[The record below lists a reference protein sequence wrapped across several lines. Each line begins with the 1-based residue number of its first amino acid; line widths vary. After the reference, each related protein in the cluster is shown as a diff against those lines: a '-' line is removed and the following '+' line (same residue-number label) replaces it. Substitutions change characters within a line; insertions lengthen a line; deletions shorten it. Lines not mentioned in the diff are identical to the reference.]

1 MSHHPHV
8 YLTVYPCTEHLNPPP
23 FLTLQPLPSLL
34 FVYTA
39 LLIGELLYFFVFG
52 LLEYAA
58 ATLYFTRIKKHSEMM
73 S

>member
-23 FLTLQPLPSLL
+23 FLTLQPLYPLL

-39 LLIGELLYFFVFG
+39 LLIGELLSFFCVWTLG
-52 LLEYAA
+52 KLRCHALLH
-58 ATLYFTRIKKHSEMM
+58 LHKKTH
-73 S
+73 